1 MLEDRFARGP
11 NGEPVLKQTS
21 PVQDVQTGNLT
32 FTDGDPGENAGIDG
46 SGLTRQGATAKLQA
60 PVTLG
65 GNNFGDL
72 KFPLVDNPAYTGRI
86 SFKCYK
92 LQPLDLNLD
101 PIFQASVFDN
111 VKGYAKG
118 LIEKLDRSEVDETS
132 DGALADEDER
142 EEIRERAEE
151 EQKQIEENR
160 ERTAKELAEGLLSG
174 LGKEPVDA
182 PVVHLFFPLSVQ
194 IDDTVDI
201 GTGNLGG
208 LGMGILKGMANE
220 DKITSAVASSV
231 EKGFSN
237 LFRFA
242 MGGLDQDTARYVAS
256 KTTKFGPQGLQ
267 TAVSVATQTAVNPHT
282 RAVFNQVNLRQFSF
296 TFKFIPASRQEATI
310 VQSIVKHF
318 RTQMYPE
325 LLNVGTDGASL
336 PLGYKFPNLF
346 EITFKHRG
354 SEAKIPRLELCY
366 LRGVQSTYNPTG
378 QAFFDDGHPNEIDM
392 TLQFQE
398 FRTLSREDIEKGGY

>member
-21 PVQDVQTGNLT
+21 PVQDVQTGNLL
-32 FTDGDPGENAGIDG
+32 FTAGDPGDTGTP
-46 SGLTRQGATAKLQA
+46 SVTREGASAKYIP

-65 GNNFGDL
+65 GKNFGDL
-72 KFPLVDNPAYTGRI
+72 KFPLIDNPAYTGRI

-92 LQPLDLNLD
+92 LKPLNLNLD
-101 PIFQASVFDN
+101 PIFQASAFDN
-111 VKGYAKG
+111 VKGYINKA
-118 LIEKLDRSEVDETS
+118 VDTFTGGDQEPVE
-132 DGALADEDER
+132 ADEQAALDAQANAKA
-142 EEIRERAEE
+142 IAA
-151 EQKQIEENR
+151 KQIEEDR
-160 ERTAKELAEGLLSG
+160 EKTANELAEGLLSG

-220 DKITSAVASSV
+220 EKITSAVASSV

-256 KTTKFGPQGLQ
+256 KVGKFGPQGLQ

-296 TFKFIPASRQEATI
+296 TFKFIPASRQEADI

-398 FRTLSREDIEKGGY
+398 FRTLSREDIEQKGY